1 MAFGGDD
8 RHRKDNAPTRE
19 DGSEPEAFHLHPPAI
34 LGVLIGGA
42 VALAYFVALM
52 LAVEYMG
59 SPSGLNISEGVV
71 NLLLYGSALS
81 LYVVWV
87 FSSHLIHEKLR

>member
-1 MAFGGDD
+1 METTTT
-8 RHRKDNAPTRE
+8 RK

-42 VALAYFVALM
+42 VALTYFAVLM
-52 LAVEYMG
+52 IAVGYMG
-59 SPSGLNISEGVV
+59 SPSGLSISDGII
-71 NLLLYGSALS
+71 NLLLYGSAFS

-87 FSSHLIHEKLR
+87 FSSHLIQEKLR